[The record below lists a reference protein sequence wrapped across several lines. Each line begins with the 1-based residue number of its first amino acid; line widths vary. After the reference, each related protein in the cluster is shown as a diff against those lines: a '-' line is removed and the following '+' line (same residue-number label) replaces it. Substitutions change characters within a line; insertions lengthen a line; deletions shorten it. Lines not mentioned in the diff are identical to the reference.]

1 MSFDLRTIEGDI
13 VINRRGDV
21 DNVVNSDKLA
31 QDVLK
36 VLNTTLGSDPLNPNY
51 GSLLTAASI
60 GQMSNIDIVTVQI
73 QNIIEQALQN
83 LIQMQ
88 TLQKT
93 YQYVSDAETIVDFD
107 SPIVEQSATD
117 PRQYNII
124 VSAVSRDMTP
134 ITMSFMVVV

>member
-1 MSFDLRTIEGDI
+1 MSFDLRIIEGDI

-36 VLNTTLGSDPLNPNY
+36 VLNTTLGSDPFNPNY

-73 QNIIEQALQN
+73 QNIIEQSLQS

-117 PRQYNII
+117 PRQYNIT